1 MGGQTAKRDR
11 GWKGESVAGRGKGR
25 ERGNASSILSVGDK
39 DNCETF
45 DITTTTKTVG
55 GSLEK
60 SEYFIHR

>member
-1 MGGQTAKRDR
+1 M
-11 GWKGESVAGRGKGR
+11 AGRGKGR
-25 ERGNASSILSVGDK
+25 ERGNAGSILSVGDK

-45 DITTTTKTVG
+45 DITTTTETVG